1 MAQHIRG
8 KHNRHN
14 VEERKRRQLLFEVH
28 NYHSGMPF
36 PNASMVYMALT
47 EGLGLSKDPSQKDVE
62 AIYQPDP
69 QNPWK
74 WGVLFASEELTN
86 KYQGKEATVET
97 NDFTYT
103 FITAKTVKPLLI
115 TIHSTPLIT
124 DYELR
129 GAFQSFGEVIRI
141 TRQSHTF
148 ANNIDSGIRK
158 IFLLRKNGVQ
168 TRDIPGSIRTSD
180 GIRRKLYFRGK
191 LYFCGECSTKH
202 TYTEGCPTFQDGHT
216 NDQQIQLQQPN
227 NTITRQTEQST
238 KSSAQSEQNTENIT
252 NQTSLQT

>member
-8 KHNRHN
+8 KHNRQN
-14 VEERKRRQLLFEVH
+14 VEERKRCQLLFEVH

-86 KYQGKEATVET
+86 KYQGKEATIET

-158 IFLLRKNGVQ
+158 IFLLHKNGVQ
-168 TRDIPGSIRTSD
+168 TRDI
-180 GIRRKLYFRGK
+180 Y
-191 LYFCGECSTKH
+191 Y
-202 TYTEGCPTFQDGHT
+202 YYYY
-216 NDQQIQLQQPN
+216 
-227 NTITRQTEQST
+227 
-238 KSSAQSEQNTENIT
+238 
-252 NQTSLQT
+252 